1 MRQAVGSIS
10 PFTHFTLGFYGFES
24 GGSSSRYFVR
34 LESRASADV
43 DAVVLSSEGGV
54 GQLLVSLADHEES
67 GGIVVASLVGMIL
80 LSKSVEGLL
89 DLGGVS
95 VLHETKFGV
104 VTVVRHG
111 AVGCCWLLG

>member
-10 PFTHFTLGFYGFES
+10 PFTRFTLGFYGFES
-24 GGSSSRYFVR
+24 GGSRYFVR
-34 LESRASADV
+34 LESHASADV

-54 GQLLVSLADHEES
+54 GQLLVGLADHEES

-95 VLHETKFGV
+95 VLRETKFGV